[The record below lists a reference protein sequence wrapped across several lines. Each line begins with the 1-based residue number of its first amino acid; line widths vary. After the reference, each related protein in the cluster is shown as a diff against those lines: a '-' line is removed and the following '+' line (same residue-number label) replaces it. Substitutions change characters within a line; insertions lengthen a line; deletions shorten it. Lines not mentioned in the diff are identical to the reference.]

1 MLVLNRKVGECIIL
15 DDNIKITLVQA
26 QDGRAKI
33 GIDAPLDVTILRK
46 ELYDEVIKENK
57 DSVKEDSEEILNIL
71 KDMK

>member
-57 DSVKEDSEEILNIL
+57 DSIKEDSDEVLNIL